1 MDRLKKRRDFL
12 AVAKGKR
19 QHTATLT
26 LQMAPSGLAGARVGF
41 TVTKKVGH
49 ATERNRI
56 RRRLKEAARLEQP
69 SIGRDGHDYVIVARR
84 AALSAPFESL
94 RTDVRRTFANVHM
107 SKKPH

>member
-1 MDRLKKRRDFL
+1 MDRLKKRREFL

-19 QHTATLT
+19 QHTGLLT
-26 LQMAPSGLAGARVGF
+26 LQMAPSGRAGTRLGF

-56 RRRLKEAARLEQP
+56 RRRLKEAARLDQAAL
-69 SIGRDGHDYVIVARR
+69 GRDGHDYVVVARR
-84 AALSAPFESL
+84 DVLTAPFD
-94 RTDVRRTFANVHM
+94 TVRADIKRTFANVHM